1 MGEARS
7 AAPAPEAYRAPF
19 HAGLLH
25 PRYWPTWLGLGLV
38 ALISVLP
45 RPLLRGLARGLA
57 ALMWRL
63 GRRGRHIAAV
73 NLALCFP
80 ELDERAR
87 ERLLR
92 EHFRVT
98 AQCFL
103 DYGMLWFR
111 GARVHER
118 RIRLVGEEHY
128 RACREAGRPV
138 IVLAPHAPA
147 LDFGGL
153 RMSQV
158 YDGVSFAKPMKNPVV
173 EWINHRSRTQY
184 SGDIFVREQ
193 GLRPALRHIR
203 QGRFFYYLPDE
214 DLGPEHSVF
223 VPFFGV
229 SKATLPALGR
239 LAKLTGAAVLPS
251 LSVYRADEDVYEMR
265 LEPPMADYPTGDVE
279 EDARRMNEAIEGVIR
294 RDPAQ
299 YLWTLR
305 YFKTRPE
312 GEKGVY

>member
-1 MGEARS
+1 MAEGR
-7 AAPAPEAYRAPF
+7 AAPTPAYRAPF
-19 HAGLLH
+19 HAGLLR
-25 PRYWPTWLGLGLV
+25 PRYWPTWLGLGII

-45 RPLLRGLARGLA
+45 RPPVRLLARGLA
-57 ALMWRL
+57 ALMLRFS
-63 GRRGRHIAAV
+63 GRRRHIAAT

-80 ELDERAR
+80 ELDGAAR

-92 EHFRVT
+92 EHFRIT

-111 GARVHER
+111 GPRVHAQ
-118 RIRLVGEEHY
+118 RIRVTGVAHY
-128 RACREAGRPV
+128 QACREAGQPV

-153 RMSQV
+153 RMSQMF
-158 YDGVSFAKPMKNPVV
+158 DGVSFAKPMKNPVV

-184 SGDIFVREQ
+184 SGDIFAREQ

-203 QGRFFYYLPDE
+203 NGRFFYYLPDE

-229 SKATLPALGR
+229 PKATLPALGR
-239 LAKLTGAAVLPS
+239 LARLTGAAVLPA
-251 LSVYRADEDVYEMR
+251 LSVYRPGEDIYEMR
-265 LEPPMADYPTGDVE
+265 LDPPLEDFPGGDAT
-279 EDARRMNEAIEGVIR
+279 EDARRMNEALETVIR

-299 YLWTLR
+299 YLWTLKF
-305 YFKTRPE
+305 FKTRPE
-312 GEKGVY
+312 GEQRLY

>member
-1 MGEARS
+1 MAEAR

-19 HAGLLH
+19 HAGLVH
-25 PRYWPTWLGLGLV
+25 PRYWPTWLGLGVV

-45 RPLLRGLARGLA
+45 RPLVRALGRGLAV
-57 ALMWRL
+57 LMWRFS
-63 GRRGRHIAAV
+63 GRRRHIASV

-80 ELDERAR
+80 EMDASTRD
-87 ERLLR
+87 RLLR
-92 EHFRVT
+92 EHFRIT

-111 GARVHER
+111 GPGVHTR
-118 RIRLVGEEHY
+118 RIRLTGEAHY

-138 IVLAPHAPA
+138 IILAPHAPA

-153 RMSQV
+153 RMSQLH
-158 YDGVSFAKPMKNPVV
+158 DGVSFAKPMKNPVV

-184 SGDIFVREQ
+184 SGDIFARAQ

-203 QGRFFYYLPDE
+203 RGRFFYYLPDE

-229 SKATLPALGR
+229 PKATLPALGR

-251 LSVYRADEDVYEMR
+251 LSIYRPDEDVYEMR
-265 LEPPMADYPTGDVE
+265 LEPPMADFPSGDVRQ
-279 EDARRMNEAIEGVIR
+279 DARRMNEAIEAVVR

-299 YLWTLR
+299 YLWTLKF
-305 YFKTRPE
+305 FKTRPAGE
-312 GEKGVY
+312 GNVY

>member
-1 MGEARS
+1 MAEARS
-7 AAPAPEAYRAPF
+7 APAQAYRAPF

-25 PRYWPTWLGLGLV
+25 PRHWPTWAGLGLV

-45 RPLLRGLARGLA
+45 RPAVRALARALA
-57 ALMWRL
+57 ALMWRFAPKQ
-63 GRRGRHIAAV
+63 RHIAEV
-73 NLALCFP
+73 NLRLCFP
-80 ELDERAR
+80 ELDEVARAD
-87 ERLLR
+87 LLR
-92 EHFRVT
+92 GHFRVT

-111 GARVHER
+111 GPQVHAR
-118 RIRLVGEEHY
+118 RIRLSGEAHY

-138 IVLAPHAPA
+138 IMLAPHTPA

-153 RMSQV
+153 RMSQL

-184 SGDIFVREQ
+184 SGDIFAREQ

-203 QGRFFYYLPDE
+203 NGRFFYYLPDE

-223 VPFFGV
+223 APFFGV
-229 SKATLPALGR
+229 PKATLPALGR

-251 LSVYRADEDVYEMR
+251 FSIYLPEEDIYELR
-265 LEPPMADYPTGDVE
+265 LEAPMPDFPTGDPV
-279 EDARRMNEAIEGVIR
+279 EDAGRMNAAIEAAIR
-294 RDPAQ
+294 RHPEQ

-305 YFKTRPE
+305 FFKTRPA
-312 GEKGVY
+312 GEKRVY